1 MENYISNFKKYI
13 CNLDKNNLDKST
25 QAFKLFDKDG
35 DGLVTLAELM
45 SLIKKASKANF
56 HRWLGRCDS

>member
-1 MENYISNFKKYI
+1 MKKYI
-13 CNLDKNNLDKST
+13 CNLDKNYLDKST

-45 SLIKKASKANF
+45 SLIKKASKLPSLAWKM
-56 HRWLGRCDS
+56 R